1 MPICFHNCRPVH
13 SIISDIFSVENW
25 KGSHPWQMQNK
36 AKSSWKA
43 EARDR
48 CFLMARTAS
57 FSCSSSQWVLLAGE
71 ASPCCLSLP
80 LRHASEQWETE
91 GRHEAGPRQGPLAIL
106 WPGGKVSI
114 KRKSSEDVTS
124 PGLQFPRLLETDF
137 QSWSWVTPF
146 WSCFWLLFKFFW
158 QRIFRSRQAWIPT
171 FMIAFCTGILMTR
184 YSLQNI

>member
-57 FSCSSSQWVLLAGE
+57 FSCSSSQWALLAGE

-114 KRKSSEDVTS
+114 KRKSSENVYISRTS
-124 PGLQFPRLLETDF
+124 VSKAFGNWFSKLIMSDSFLELLLIII
-137 QSWSWVTPF
+137 QV
-146 WSCFWLLFKFFW
+146 LLT
-158 QRIFRSRQAWIPT
+158 FRSWQAWIPT